1 MKRNL
6 IAIAAAVLA
15 LGSNLALAQDQ
26 FMDSYWK
33 DLSVTQYVQ
42 STSPSEPS
50 ADFSF
55 VDRTP
60 AQ

>member
-6 IAIAAAVLA
+6 IAITAAVLA
-15 LGSNLALAQDQ
+15 LGTNLALAQDQ

-33 DLSVTQYVQ
+33 DLSATKYVG
-42 STSPSEPS
+42 STSAGESP

>member
-6 IAIAAAVLA
+6 IAIAGAVLA

-33 DLSVTQYVQ
+33 DLSVTKYVA
-42 STSPSEPS
+42 STSSSEAS
-50 ADFSF
+50 ADFGF

>member
-6 IAIAAAVLA
+6 IAIAGIVLA
-15 LGSNLALAQDQ
+15 LGTNLALAQDQ

-33 DLSVTQYVQ
+33 DLSVTHYAGPTP
-42 STSPSEPS
+42 TSEAP